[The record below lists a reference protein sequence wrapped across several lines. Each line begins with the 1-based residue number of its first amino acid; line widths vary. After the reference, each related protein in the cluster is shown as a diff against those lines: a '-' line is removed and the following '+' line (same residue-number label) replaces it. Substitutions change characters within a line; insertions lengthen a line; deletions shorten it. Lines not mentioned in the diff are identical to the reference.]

1 MGGGFAYSGKITWK
15 SAFFF
20 LLTCMA
26 IGVTLFFV
34 TGMYDVFGPN
44 VTTFVAEQPAKYEG
58 GVFRSGNGQETVA
71 ELRFV
76 TVTGEHIRVT
86 GQIAKDMIDHQ
97 VTLVGNN
104 YVYLSYEM
112 LTQYT
117 RSGKVQ
123 GKFHR
128 PVSWKPL
135 PYEEHT
141 GISW

>member
-1 MGGGFAYSGKITWK
+1 MGGGAYSGKITWK
-15 SAFFF
+15 GAFFF
-20 LLTCMA
+20 LLSCVT

-34 TGMYDVFGPN
+34 TGLYDIFGPN
-44 VTTFVAEQPAKYEG
+44 ITSFVPEEPAKYEG
-58 GVFRSGNGQETVA
+58 GVFRSDNGQETIA

-76 TVTGEHIRVT
+76 TITGEHVRVT
-86 GQIAKDMIDHQ
+86 GQIAKDMIDRQ
-97 VTLVGNN
+97 VTMAGKN
-104 YVYLSYEM
+104 YVYLTYEM

-128 PVSWKPL
+128 AVSWKPL
-135 PYEEHT
+135 PFEERR